1 MKAPCTAINK
11 KDNPD
16 YREPARPSKKYGM
29 KILTK
34 VEYKKLGSSFDTR
47 RDVMK
52 KEVVF

>member
-1 MKAPCTAINK
+1 
-11 KDNPD
+11 
-16 YREPARPSKKYGM
+16 M

-34 VEYKKLGSSFDTR
+34 AEYKKSGSSFDTR

>member
-34 VEYKKLGSSFDTR
+34 AEYKKSGSSFDTR

-52 KEVVF
+52 KEGVF